1 MDVDESSMLAAPS
14 SSSVAASGQ
23 SSITSPSVSTP
34 LTTALKPKSLASV
47 KTVSS
52 KGKRK
57 SSALG
62 ESEVSRSSKRA
73 AQEPGPAAILYGFRA
88 SVDSIKDEIFSHK
101 VVSPNAILKDAVEKL
116 DGAWG
121 IEDQFTM
128 AEKTVLRKIF
138 ADESKKAVVYTST
151 VDSTNRRSWADLE
164 LMQQPY
170 DEMLR
175 RLEEKELARA
185 L

>member
-1 MDVDESSMLAAPS
+1 MDIDESSALAPPS
-14 SSSVAASGQ
+14 SSSVTGQ
-23 SSITSPSVSTP
+23 SLMASSSVSTP
-34 LTTALKPKSLASV
+34 STTALKPKSS
-47 KTVSS
+47 VSS

-62 ESEVSRSSKRA
+62 ESEVSRSSKRV
-73 AQEPGPAAILYGFRA
+73 AQSEPGPAAILYGFRA

-101 VVSPNAILKDAVEKL
+101 VVSPNALLKDAVEKL
-116 DGAWG
+116 DGTWG
-121 IEDQFTM
+121 SEDQFTT

-151 VDSTNRRSWADLE
+151 VDSSNRRSWAELE

-170 DEMLR
+170 AEMLR
-175 RLEEKELARA
+175 RLEERELARA

>member
-1 MDVDESSMLAAPS
+1 MDVDESSAMLAPPS
-14 SSSVAASGQ
+14 SSSVTGQ
-23 SSITSPSVSTP
+23 SSTTFSLSTP
-34 LTTALKPKSLASV
+34 PTTALKLKPKSLASV
-47 KTVSS
+47 SVSS

-62 ESEVSRSSKRA
+62 ESEVPRSSKRA

-151 VDSTNRRSWADLE
+151 VDSANRRSWADLE

-170 DEMLR
+170 AEMLR
-175 RLEEKELARA
+175 RLEEKVLARA